1 MTGTNAPQA
10 NTACL
15 QDYMKEQHLP
25 STLKHRVLDF
35 FEYLWVRNK
44 GTDRR
49 NLLSDLPYCMQAEV
63 SLATTEDLLK
73 KVITCPNVLQQGPKP
88 LLKFVMY
95 FSIASNKMNY
105 QDKFEL
111 QILSLNG

>member
-1 MTGTNAPQA
+1 
-10 NTACL
+10 
-15 QDYMKEQHLP
+15 MKEQHLP

-73 KVITCPNVLQQGPKP
+73 KVITCPNVLQQGPS
-88 LLKFVMY
+88 L
-95 FSIASNKMNY
+95 N
-105 QDKFEL
+105 
-111 QILSLNG
+111 LSLTCTFL